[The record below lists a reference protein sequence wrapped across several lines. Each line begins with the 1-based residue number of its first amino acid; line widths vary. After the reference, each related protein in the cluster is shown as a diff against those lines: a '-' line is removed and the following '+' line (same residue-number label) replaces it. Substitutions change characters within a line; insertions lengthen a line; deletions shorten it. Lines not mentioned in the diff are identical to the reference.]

1 MPTFEHAA
9 AKIAY
14 QGQGAGPPVLF
25 IQGVGVPGSGWRP
38 QLEGLAERFHCV
50 AFDHRGLGGSSPVEG
65 RLCIA
70 DLVGDTLALMDEL
83 GWEDAHLVGHS
94 MGGVIAHQLALDART
109 RVRSLSLLCTF
120 ARGKDAARLSPWIA
134 WVGLRTRVGSRP
146 MRRRAFLEMILPP
159 AQRRGADL
167 EALASHYGAFFGRD
181 LAEQPPVVMK
191 QLQAL
196 AGHDQRARLPELGG
210 LPTLVVSGA
219 EDRLALPRYGRAL
232 AGAIRGARYY
242 QFADAA
248 HGLPLAQPE
257 QVNSL
262 LAEHLA
268 AAEAGRGQ

>member
-25 IQGVGVPGSGWRP
+25 IQGVGVPGCGWGL
-38 QLEGLAERFHCV
+38 QLEGLADRFHCV
-50 AFDHRGLGGSSPVEG
+50 TFDHRGLGQSSPVTG
-65 RLCIA
+65 RLSIA

-83 GWEDAHLVGHS
+83 GWDDAHLVGHS
-94 MGGVIAHQLALDART
+94 MGGVIAHQLALDARS

-120 ARGKDAARLSPWIA
+120 TRGRDAARLSPWIA
-134 WVGLRTRVGSRP
+134 WVGLRTRVGSRA
-146 MRRRAFLEMILPP
+146 MRRRAFLEMILP
-159 AQRRGADL
+159 ASARRGANL

-181 LAEQPPVVMK
+181 LAEQPPVVLK

-196 AGHDQRARLPELGG
+196 AGHDQSARLSELGG

-219 EDRLALPRYGRAL
+219 EDRLALPVYGRAL

-242 QFADAA
+242 QFAGAA

-257 QVNSL
+257 PVNAL

-268 AAEAGRGQ
+268 AAEAGRS

>member
-25 IQGVGVPGSGWRP
+25 IQGVGVPGCGWQP
-38 QLEGLAERFHCV
+38 QLDGLVDRFHCV
-50 AFDHRGLGGSSPVEG
+50 AFDHRGVGQSSPVTG
-65 RLCIA
+65 RLSIA

-83 GWEDAHLVGHS
+83 GWDSAHLVGHS
-94 MGGVIAHQLALDART
+94 MGGVIAHQLALDARS

-120 ARGKDAARLSPWIA
+120 ARGRDAARLSPWIA
-134 WVGLRTRVGSRP
+134 WVGLRTRVGSRS
-146 MRRRAFLEMILPP
+146 MRRRAFLEMILP
-159 AQRRGADL
+159 ASARRGADL

-196 AGHDQRARLPELGG
+196 AGHDQQARLPELGG

-219 EDRLALPRYGRAL
+219 EDRLALPAYGRAL

-242 QFADAA
+242 QFADVA

-257 QVNSL
+257 QLNHL
-262 LAEHLA
+262 LADHLA
-268 AAEAGRGQ
+268 TAEAGRS